1 MTQSKKVNLSKNLES
16 LKEISEWFEQQ
27 DEVDI
32 EKGLDKVKQ
41 AAALIKES
49 KGRLQEVENEFQE
62 IKRDISLEDESDESA
77 L

>member
-32 EKGLDKVKQ
+32 EKGLEKVKH
-41 AAALIKES
+41 AATLIKES